1 MHAVIEVA
9 PTCRRRARAL
19 SFLEEGAVVEGD
31 AVLGMQEAS
40 STSYLH
46 QQSGDACP
54 AAYRS
59 LL

>member
-40 STSYLH
+40 STNYLH
-46 QQSGDACP
+46 QQSGGACSV
-54 AAYRS
+54 A
-59 LL
+59 